1 MGGIRSDDARSRIA
15 GRVLHSR
22 ATFVARSHAIR
33 AAAGDRSPPR
43 AHKFMIRV
51 LLADDH
57 TILRAGL
64 RAILERHGI
73 EVVGEASD
81 GREAIDHIN
90 EDHPD
95 VVVMDIAMPTLSGIE
110 AARQISGKHPEVAII
125 FLSMHFDESYVLR
138 ALKAGARAYLLKDS
152 AESDLITAIHAV
164 TEGKAFFSPA
174 VSRVL
179 MDDYLRE
186 MQRRGVED
194 SYELLTTR
202 EREILQL
209 LAEGKSNKDVAKFL
223 DLSLYTVETH
233 RSNVL
238 EKLNLHSVPELIL
251 YSVRKGI
258 IS

>member
-1 MGGIRSDDARSRIA
+1 
-15 GRVLHSR
+15 
-22 ATFVARSHAIR
+22 
-33 AAAGDRSPPR
+33 
-43 AHKFMIRV
+43 MIRV

-57 TILRAGL
+57 TILRTGL

-81 GREAIDHIN
+81 GREAIQHIN

-125 FLSMHFDESYVLR
+125 FLSMHSDESYVLR

-174 VSRVL
+174 VCRVL

-209 LAEGKSNKDVAKFL
+209 LSEGKSNKDVAKLL

-233 RSNVL
+233 RSNLL